1 MRPSVAVMVD
11 VPREP
16 NVCPVAAVAVLPLT
30 VATAVFEE
38 DQVTAEVKFCMLPS
52 LNVPVAVNC

>member
-1 MRPSVAVMVD
+1 
-11 VPREP
+11 
-16 NVCPVAAVAVLPLT
+16 VAVLPLT